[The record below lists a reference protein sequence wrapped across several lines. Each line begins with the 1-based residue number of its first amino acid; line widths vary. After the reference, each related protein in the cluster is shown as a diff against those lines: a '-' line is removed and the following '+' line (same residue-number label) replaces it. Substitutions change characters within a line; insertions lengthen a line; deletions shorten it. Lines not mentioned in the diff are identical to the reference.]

1 MQENLQNTTR
11 METNV
16 WELYIKRSIY
26 KNQVFWYTS
35 LKSVKS
41 EIKIPFIKSWREM
54 AQYFRAL
61 AEDLDPIPSTH
72 IMADNHP

>member
-26 KNQVFWYTS
+26 KNQVFWYIS
-35 LKSVKS
+35 LKSVKN

-54 AQYFRAL
+54 AQYFSAL
-61 AEDLDPIPSTH
+61 EEDLDPIPSTH
-72 IMADNHP
+72 IMADNYP